1 MLSQLLFVRLKAAE
15 NALRDGRLEEAYR
28 LATAADVREHR
39 RGAAVLAS
47 LTERFTERA
56 RNHYRADRF
65 TEALMDL
72 DRADAGGVMKE
83 ELAELRQQVHTVM
96 GEVRRREN
104 ARDQRVDEARRRI
117 EGGSLAA
124 GRRILEHASQENAA
138 VERLRHEAEKR
149 MGDLQQTVEQAEQ
162 LLGHGQFAAAA
173 ERVVRAKRVDAHHA
187 AVAGVEARLCSA
199 VLESA
204 KRSIV
209 EGRLTRAA
217 DELACLGSLG
227 ADSPERREVETLL
240 NLAERAAKCLAG
252 GDPGEARAHVMS
264 LQRLAGKTNWV
275 ADALEQLQKWDEI
288 QTALRAGPLGSM
300 MTTTGAANGREVVR
314 LAATPGAARVVADV
328 VGRERGKPRR
338 FDDTIALPSKEAIG
352 GNGHSALLLLV
363 DGGGSFLLL
372 KPNRVGIGRA
382 AADNPAEIPLIGDV
396 AERHAFIE
404 RVDDD
409 YFLFSSKEVE
419 VGGRSV
425 QSHLLKDQDR
435 VVLGKKAKFMFR
447 VPSRKCASA
456 VLDLSDTTKMPNDV
470 RRVVLFR
477 QMATMGE
484 GPHAHVRCRHA
495 GPPLLLFERNGE
507 LWVRQQNDGRVDTAA
522 QAVAIGKPVEIA
534 GASFVVQPWRV
545 QIPGSGTV

>member
-28 LATAADVREHR
+28 LATATDVREHR

-47 LTERFTERA
+47 LTERFMERA

-65 TEALMDL
+65 TEALLDL
-72 DRADAGGVMKE
+72 DRADAGGVMKK

-96 GEVRRREN
+96 GEVRRQEN
-104 ARDQRVDEARRRI
+104 AREQRVDEARRRI

-124 GRRILEHASQENAA
+124 GRRILEHASQDNAA

-149 MGDLQQTVEQAEQ
+149 MGDLQQILEQAEQ

-173 ERVVRAKRVDAHHA
+173 ERVLRAKRVDAHHA
-187 AVAGVEARLCSA
+187 AVASIAAKLCSA

-209 EGRLTRAA
+209 DGRLTRAA

-240 NLAERAAKCLAG
+240 NLAERAAKCVAA

-264 LQRLAGKTNWV
+264 LQRLARKTNWV
-275 ADALEQLQKWDEI
+275 ADALEQLQRWDEI
-288 QTALRAGPLGSM
+288 QTTLRAGPLGSM
-300 MTTTGAANGREVVR
+300 MAANGREVVR
-314 LAATPGAARVVADV
+314 LAATPGPGRIVANVVD
-328 VGRERGKPRR
+328 RERGKPRR

-352 GNGHSALLLLV
+352 GNGNAALLLLV

-372 KPNRVGIGRA
+372 RPNRVGIGRA

-404 RVDDD
+404 RVDED

-477 QMATMGE
+477 QLATMGD

-495 GPPLLLFERNGE
+495 GPPLLLFERNGD

>member
-15 NALRDGRLEEAYR
+15 NALRDGRLDEAYR
-28 LATAADVREHR
+28 LATATDVREHR

-47 LTERFTERA
+47 LTERFLERA

-65 TEALMDL
+65 TEALLDL

-104 ARDQRVDEARRRI
+104 AREQRVDEARRRI

-124 GRRILEHASQENAA
+124 GRRMLEHASQDNAA

-149 MGDLQQTVEQAEQ
+149 MGDLQETLEQAAQ
-162 LLGHGQFAAAA
+162 LLGNGQFAAAA

-187 AVAGVEARLCSA
+187 AVASVETRLCSA

-204 KRSIV
+204 KRLIV

-227 ADSPERREVETLL
+227 ADSPERREVEALL
-240 NLAERAAKCLAG
+240 NLAERAAKCLAA

-264 LQRLAGKTNWV
+264 LQRLAGNTNWV
-275 ADALEQLQKWDEI
+275 ADALEHLQKWDEI

-300 MTTTGAANGREVVR
+300 MAANANGREVVR
-314 LAATPGAARVVADV
+314 LAATPGAARVAADVAD
-328 VGRERGKPRR
+328 RERGKPRR
-338 FDDTIALPSKEAIG
+338 FDDTVALPSKEAIG
-352 GNGHSALLLLV
+352 GNGLAALLLLV

-372 KPNRVGIGRA
+372 KQNRVGIGRA

-404 RVDDD
+404 RVDED

-477 QMATMGE
+477 QLATMGE

-522 QAVAIGKPVEIA
+522 QSVAIGKPVEIA

-545 QIPGSGTV
+545 QMPGSGGA